1 MNEIDILNIDM
12 EIHEKFK
19 IEESKLNEYK
29 QKLNESLISIQ
40 SINLTTRFRNQLT
53 IFCNELE
60 THISNIES
68 HSIINFYT
76 LETETILERYREIL
90 YTPVKTR
97 FIGKVTKNNLEKKKI
112 INEYIDIVKKYT
124 CASGTYDINIQEEKQ
139 SKISCNNCINK
150 KNFEMIENNTYICL
164 ECFSQQEV
172 LLYSTSYKDVDRI
185 NISTKYTYDRKVHF
199 RDCFNQYQGKQNCT
213 ILPEIYIKLEK
224 EFKKHHLLV
233 DVDDDNISKEQ
244 KFRNITKEHIIIF
257 FKELGFTKHY
267 ENVNL
272 IHYNLTGIKPDDISH
287 LEDILLQD
295 FDKLTELYDKI
306 FKHEM
311 KIERKNF
318 INTQYVLYQL
328 LKRHKHNCKKEDF
341 SILKTIDRKA
351 FHDDICQ
358 ILFIQLGWN
367 IDLYF

>member
-12 EIHEKFK
+12 EIQEKFK

-124 CASGTYDINIQEEKQ
+124 CASGT
-139 SKISCNNCINK
+139 
-150 KNFEMIENNTYICL
+150 
-164 ECFSQQEV
+164 
-172 LLYSTSYKDVDRI
+172 
-185 NISTKYTYDRKVHF
+185 
-199 RDCFNQYQGKQNCT
+199 
-213 ILPEIYIKLEK
+213 
-224 EFKKHHLLV
+224 
-233 DVDDDNISKEQ
+233 
-244 KFRNITKEHIIIF
+244 
-257 FKELGFTKHY
+257 
-267 ENVNL
+267 
-272 IHYNLTGIKPDDISH
+272 
-287 LEDILLQD
+287 
-295 FDKLTELYDKI
+295 
-306 FKHEM
+306 
-311 KIERKNF
+311 
-318 INTQYVLYQL
+318 
-328 LKRHKHNCKKEDF
+328 
-341 SILKTIDRKA
+341 
-351 FHDDICQ
+351 
-358 ILFIQLGWN
+358 
-367 IDLYF
+367 